1 MSGMPSTNSL
11 HSLYNFVHV
20 PWVQAQLSRIQARVG
35 KDQFPIVKTTMLPN
49 AASLRRYR
57 DFPAIIIS
65 GNRNDARLRVRNREQ
80 VNTLPI
86 CPCTSHEISDR
97 RCDSNSSTDKR
108 VPTCTTND
116 PTRLR
121 ASYHQNRWAISMLN
135 FYSNV
140 FRRSV

>member
-80 VNTLPI
+80 VNIIIIFTPVLHMRFQIEDVIPI
-86 CPCTSHEISDR
+86 LQQTKEYLLVQPMIQPVYELHIIRIGER
-97 RCDSNSSTDKR
+97 FRC
-108 VPTCTTND
+108 
-116 PTRLR
+116 
-121 ASYHQNRWAISMLN
+121 
-135 FYSNV
+135 
-140 FRRSV
+140 